1 MSLSTIL
8 LFPNQELSKSEPFSL
23 TKFPAPG
30 PFRAYLLQ
38 EDARALVPQV
48 SSRTVSKD
56 LRSNFH
62 LTFSAEL
69 GNQMRQPWKIYDF
82 HYYDMGSK
90 ANCFCPLVYRVR
102 PDVCL
107 NKKKRKRKRRKA
119 VLTIALNK
127 AVWSSL
133 SLSLLLYFISL
144 PLSLTTQKCFN
155 CLSFFYSFVDFAF
168 YLKIKL
174 SNWPWKL
181 AFLHP
186 SS

>member
-62 LTFSAEL
+62 STFSAEL

-107 NKKKRKRKRRKA
+107 NKKKKEKEKEKGC
-119 VLTIALNK
+119 VDYCFEQ
-127 AVWSSL
+127 SSL
-133 SLSLLLYFISL
+133 IFSFSLPPSLLYL
-144 PLSLTTQKCFN
+144 PP
-155 CLSFFYSFVDFAF
+155 SFSHNTEVFQLLV
-168 YLKIKL
+168 I
-174 SNWPWKL
+174 
-181 AFLHP
+181 FL
-186 SS
+186 